1 MASPGTGSGQEFCL
15 KWNNHQT
22 TILSVMDTLLEEES
36 LVDVTLSAD
45 GQFLRAHRVI
55 LSACSPYFRTLFK
68 SSFLNEKHPV
78 IIMKDVD
85 FDNLKALVEYMY
97 KGEANVP
104 QKMLPSFIST
114 AESLQVR
121 GLAEGASKQK
131 LEQVAELNQMQSPP
145 HLTVP
150 SIPVTPQITTG
161 PPFAMRQ
168 ENHKKPN
175 KQSLEPSHG
184 GILAARLAKMVEN
197 PPMQMFD
204 FHEQLAM
211 AARNSSVPPPM
222 KKSRKSPATSSP
234 NKVNMNGIK
243 KEISVK
249 KDLMARNVQLSPK
262 TSNNIMA
269 PTNNVS
275 NMVSALSI
283 ANNNDESD
291 SDVLKIDE
299 DGDYARENKENKEDC
314 NNEDEIPYE
323 TYENQTYENGMD
335 DSEEEIAMG
344 GKELVERAGTG
355 VGFINPWTGEEL
367 PGEIDHDED
376 SLHGEGPIFP
386 SIMDH
391 SSFSRSDLEEKPMM
405 NDPMPNKYSCARCG
419 RSYLH
424 QATLVRH
431 QRYECGISASY
442 PCPLCGRKFK
452 RRDVL
457 KGHME
462 KCINKANGGP
472 LPNAVSSNSM
482 LAITNTMSISS
493 PLTSMSPLP
502 LSSMSPLT
510 SMSPLPLTS
519 MSPMTTMS
527 PLTSMTIPSVPNMLA
542 ITSLANIPA
551 MASLPSPYGP
561 LKNEF

>member
-1 MASPGTGSGQEFCL
+1 MASPGSGAGQEFCL
-15 KWNNHQT
+15 KWNNHRT

-104 QKMLPSFIST
+104 QHMLPSFIQT

-131 LEQVAELNQMQSPP
+131 LEQVAELNQMQTPP
-145 HLTVP
+145 HLNVP
-150 SIPVTPQITTG
+150 SIPVTPQITAG
-161 PPFAMRQ
+161 PPFSMKP
-168 ENHKKPN
+168 ENHKKSNSQP
-175 KQSLEPSHG
+175 LEPSPG

-204 FHEQLAM
+204 FHEQLAL

-222 KKSRKSPATSSP
+222 KKSRKTPVTSSP
-234 NKVNMNGIK
+234 KTDMNGIK
-243 KEISVK
+243 QEISVK
-249 KDLMARNVQLSPK
+249 KDLLAKNVQLSPK
-262 TSNNIMA
+262 TSNIMA
-269 PTNNVS
+269 PTNVS

-299 DGDYARENKENKEDC
+299 DGDYAKENKENKEDC
-314 NNEDEIPYE
+314 NKDDDIAEVD
-323 TYENQTYENGMD
+323 ENGMD

-367 PGEIDHDED
+367 PGGSDHDED

-386 SIMDH
+386 SMMDQ
-391 SSFSRSDLEEKPMM
+391 SSLSRSDLVEEKPMM
-405 NDPMPNKYSCARCG
+405 NDKNMLTNKYSCQRCG

-442 PCPLCGRKFK
+442 PCQLCGRKFK

-462 KCINKANGGP
+462 KCINKSNGGP
-472 LPNAVSSNSM
+472 SPIAVSSTPS
-482 LAITNTMSISS
+482 T
-493 PLTSMSPLP
+493 
-502 LSSMSPLT
+502 
-510 SMSPLPLTS
+510 
-519 MSPMTTMS
+519 
-527 PLTSMTIPSVPNMLA
+527 PLTSMTVPTVPNMLA
-542 ITSLANIPA
+542 ITSMAANIPA
-551 MASLPSPYGP
+551 MATMASLPSPFGP
-561 LKNEF
+561 